1 MREFLKENTIRGNSR
16 VRRVLG
22 VEPPCTNAEHESGI
36 HKYLKTDFSFPTDI
50 HVITPRCH
58 TTFFQ
63 NVDHGV
69 VEPEEAEKS
78 RSSRSSCNCVRCL
91 ISNRDS
97 RVVDFSSTRR
107 PRAIPN
113 STSSPAVSLP
123 EVKTRPRTCP
133 RSCSRI
139 SEARK
144 QLDRY
149 PARARSSSCCENVK
163 SHEDTIEAKLTETR
177 QEKCHEFAISGLHST
192 ASSDDTCETESD
204 HLEAFSVSR
213 TRCLKKLS
221 RPYAM
226 KARAEIERILRST
239 SIKSKREDGI
249 DPTLVD
255 RSVTISIQ
263 PVSQS
268 AGRTRTKMAR
278 FAVAKRRMRATQP
291 VPDNGLSFDRKHS
304 RKNYTSLPLSTL
316 SRNAIRRDRVDPQSA
331 SLIKGSSKVVSNRLV
346 RY

>member
-1 MREFLKENTIRGNSR
+1 MDECFARRLSRRTIREEEWTSR
-16 VRRVLG
+16 YFRKLATLYRKSPCLWKKDTRSYLNKEHRHRAYARIHRIMDLPGVTLVEIVLKIRQMRRLYVNELKSLLAAESCG
-22 VEPPCTNAEHESGI
+22 RSYEISLPWFYDLHRFLYPYLDYDEAVELH
-36 HKYLKTDFSFPTDI
+36 
-50 HVITPRCH
+50 
-58 TTFFQ
+58 

-239 SIKSKREDGI
+239 SIKSKKKA
-249 DPTLVD
+249 P
-255 RSVTISIQ
+255 
-263 PVSQS
+263 
-268 AGRTRTKMAR
+268 
-278 FAVAKRRMRATQP
+278 
-291 VPDNGLSFDRKHS
+291 
-304 RKNYTSLPLSTL
+304 
-316 SRNAIRRDRVDPQSA
+316 
-331 SLIKGSSKVVSNRLV
+331 
-346 RY
+346 